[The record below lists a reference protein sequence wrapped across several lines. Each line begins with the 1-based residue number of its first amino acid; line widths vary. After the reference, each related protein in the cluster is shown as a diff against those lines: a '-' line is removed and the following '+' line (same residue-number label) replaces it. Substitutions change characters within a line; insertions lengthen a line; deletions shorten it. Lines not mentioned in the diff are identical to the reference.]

1 MDHISDTWAA
11 LSAVDRRATYYAE
24 QLASLEIFFLWRN
37 FRKFTVRFRQD
48 ICLCGGQRL
57 AKLIGQWKADR
68 PEITLRWVTPPKWLV
83 RIEGLPKI
91 RSRTAGGRLEWEF
104 SDKTKR
110 DWSMI
115 LVAFLSAVDRSI
127 ENVKQ
132 AREMDKEMETLNLWC
147 RRLYYF
153 VAWEAGI
160 VEDLLTKTNMVDHI
174 GMPTKF
180 VPIRTSGSKCLVNA
194 LNQSLSY
201 GRLSITPDEYGVSIR
216 SSLDCWV

>member
-1 MDHISDTWAA
+1 MDHILDTWAA
-11 LSAVDRRATYYAE
+11 LSAVDRRATCYGE

-48 ICLCGGQRL
+48 ISLCGGKRL

-68 PEITLRWVTPPKWLV
+68 PEITLKWVTPPEWLV
-83 RIEGLPKI
+83 RIKDLPI
-91 RSRTAGGRLEWEF
+91 INSRTAGGRLEWEF

-201 GRLSITPDEYGVSIR
+201 GRLSIAPDEYGVSIR